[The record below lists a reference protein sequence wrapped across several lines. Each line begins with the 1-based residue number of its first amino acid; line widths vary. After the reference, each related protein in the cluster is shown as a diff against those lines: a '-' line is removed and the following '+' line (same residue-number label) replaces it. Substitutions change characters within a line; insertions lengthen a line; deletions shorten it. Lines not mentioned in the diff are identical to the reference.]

1 MLFMGTLITRPGTEK
16 KVRYA
21 FEYVRSQGRIKVT
34 CFVKDNIMKL
44 TDGLFTKV
52 FNEIG
57 EEYPDI
63 EKNIG
68 W

>member
-1 MLFMGTLITRPGTEK
+1 MLFMGIDRLITRPGTI
-16 KVRYA
+16 VRYA

-68 W
+68 Y